1 MHRTKSIKINIK
13 GLLLVGS
20 LFLVIVLCSISDMR
34 LGKQNQSK
42 DFPDLWE
49 VALSDKEIPEGLV
62 DIEVDT
68 VMSNDFRVNIHK
80 QTNSER
86 IKHIENNVNSVVKN
100 IYKGFESDL
109 KVYYKKQLVFNHNI
123 NKNFFNQQDDL
134 PFWDKAILQTV
145 EVDELKSIDEPLIS
159 IRFFNPVLDAF
170 KAYEISIDSDGVYT
184 VQFIEGTHVS

>member
-1 MHRTKSIKINIK
+1 MHRNKSIKINIK

-49 VALSDKEIPEGLV
+49 VALSEKEIPEGLV

-86 IKHIENNVNSVVKN
+86 IKHVVNNVNSVVKN
-100 IYKGFESDL
+100 IYKGVESDL
-109 KVYYKKQLVFNHNI
+109 KIYYKKQLVFDHNI

-170 KAYEISIDSDGVYT
+170 KTYEISIDSDGVYT
-184 VQFIEGTHVS
+184 VQFIEGTQVS

>member
-1 MHRTKSIKINIK
+1 MHRNKSIKINIK

-20 LFLVIVLCSISDMR
+20 LFLVILLCSISDMR

-42 DFPDLWE
+42 DFPNLWE

-184 VQFIEGTHVS
+184 VQFI

>member
-1 MHRTKSIKINIK
+1 MHQNKNIKINIK

-20 LFLVIVLCSISDMR
+20 LFLVIILCSISDMR
-34 LGKQNQSK
+34 LDKQNQSK

-49 VALSDKEIPEGLV
+49 VALSEKEIPEGLV

-68 VMSNDFRVNIHK
+68 VLSNNFRVNIHK

-86 IKHIENNVNSVVKN
+86 IKHVENNVNSVVKK

-109 KVYYKKQLVFNHNI
+109 KIYYKRQLVFDHNI
-123 NKNFFNQQDDL
+123 NKNFFNQQDDI

-145 EVDELKSIDEPLIS
+145 AVDELKSIDQPLIS

-170 KAYEISIDSDGVYT
+170 KTYEISIDSDGVYT

>member
-1 MHRTKSIKINIK
+1 MHQNKSIKINIK

-20 LFLVIVLCSISDMR
+20 LFLVIILCSISDMR
-34 LGKQNQSK
+34 LDKQNQSK

-49 VALSDKEIPEGLV
+49 VALSEKEIPEGLV

-68 VMSNDFRVNIHK
+68 VLSNNFRVNIHK

-86 IKHIENNVNSVVKN
+86 IKHVENNVNSVVKK

-109 KVYYKKQLVFNHNI
+109 KIYYKRQLVFDQNI
-123 NKNFFNQQDDL
+123 NKNFFNQQDDI

-145 EVDELKSIDEPLIS
+145 EVDELKSIDQPLIS

>member
-1 MHRTKSIKINIK
+1 MHQNKSIKINIK